1 MESQKLMKCWPT
13 VYMYALAQGEI
24 GDYEKAPQEN
34 IKVKAFLHN
43 LKMWSKLILFL
54 FLIFV

>member
-34 IKVKAFLHN
+34 IKVKAF
-43 LKMWSKLILFL
+43 SP
-54 FLIFV
+54 